1 MKHFLLQ
8 STDHYPIIILDSTEG
23 PLPLPFHLPLDI
35 SNSIRCSLASATCH
49 IPFIPVQQSRP
60 FVRFTCFLD
69 GSYLTNS
76 NSLVRRNRD
85 TLGDN
90 NNSPGMGTA
99 VITRFECR
107 LTCCPRFA
115 STCTCV
121 SSWGKG
127 SARAGNDAGLKK
139 SRKRTSCKTGE
150 CQKKSLYERDD
161 G

>member
-8 STDHYPIIILDSTEG
+8 STDHYPITILDSTEG
-23 PLPLPFHLPLDI
+23 PLPLLFHLPLDI
-35 SNSIRCSLASATCH
+35 SNSIRCSLASATRH

-60 FVRFTCFLD
+60 FIRFTCFLD
-69 GSYLTNS
+69 VPYLTNS
-76 NSLVRRNRD
+76 NSLVRRNRG
-85 TLGDN
+85 TLGNN

-99 VITRFECR
+99 MITRFECR

-121 SSWGKG
+121 SSWGKE
-127 SARAGNDAGLKK
+127 SAGGDDTGLKK
-139 SRKRTSCKTGE
+139 CRKLTSCKTGE

-161 G
+161 S